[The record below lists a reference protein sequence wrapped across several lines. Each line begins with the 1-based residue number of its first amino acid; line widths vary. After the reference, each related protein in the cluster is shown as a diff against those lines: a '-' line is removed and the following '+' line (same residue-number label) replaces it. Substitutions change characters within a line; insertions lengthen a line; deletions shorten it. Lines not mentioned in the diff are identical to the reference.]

1 MLAFFGIKP
10 GMRVAEIGAAGGY
23 TSELLARTVGLTG
36 VVYAQNSPAI
46 LKRFAEEPWSARLA
60 TPPMKNVVRVDREFD
75 DPLPPEA
82 RNLDAVLIILFY
94 HDTVWLGA
102 DRGKMNRAVYDAL
115 RPGGIYGIIDHSA
128 RPGTG
133 TADVQDAASHRRADR
148 RPGSHRGRI
157 PVRRRRAFPA
167 QPRRSTRLER
177 LAARR
182 RRPARYQRSL
192 RAEVREAGG
201 AERALS
207 DGAIRSADRRVA
219 ASRRALRL
227 AVRPDGAA
235 FADWAGAA
243 DEVDWDWVVRTA
255 RAHKLWA
262 LVAARLSTTGV
273 DVAVGG
279 DLPQRVAAARTEA
292 ARRGAMSERTLAAV
306 ATRPRR
312 PACPSTW

>member
-1 MLAFFGIKP
+1 MRSLPTRVLPTLLCLTVAAAACSGSRPATPASDAPAAAHAGAVVVPDSIRAVVDAPDRTAADRALDAGRHPAETLAFFGIKP

-23 TSELLARTVGLTG
+23 TSELLARTVGPTG

-133 TADVQDAASHRRADR
+133 TADVQTLHRIDEPTVVQEVTAAGFQFVGDARFLRNPADPRDWNDSPRA
-148 RPGSHRGRI
+148 
-157 PVRRRRAFPA
+157 
-167 QPRRSTRLER
+167 
-177 LAARR
+177 
-182 RRPARYQRSL
+182 
-192 RAEVREAGG
+192 
-201 AERALS
+201 
-207 DGAIRSADRRVA
+207 
-219 ASRRALRL
+219 
-227 AVRPDGAA
+227 
-235 FADWAGAA
+235 AA
-243 DEVDWDWVVRTA
+243 DQRGTSDRFVLKFVKPA
-255 RAHKLWA
+255 APSAH
-262 LVAARLSTTGV
+262 
-273 DVAVGG
+273 
-279 DLPQRVAAARTEA
+279 
-292 ARRGAMSERTLAAV
+292 
-306 ATRPRR
+306 
-312 PACPSTW
+312 